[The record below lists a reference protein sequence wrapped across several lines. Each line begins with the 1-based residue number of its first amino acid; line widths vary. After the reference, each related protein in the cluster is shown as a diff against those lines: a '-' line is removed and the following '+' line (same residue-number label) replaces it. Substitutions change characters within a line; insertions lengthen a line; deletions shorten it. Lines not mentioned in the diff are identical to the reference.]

1 MGRRHRHHQPLNP
14 FSLHVKLYHTITI
27 FSLSLLLLVSC
38 KEADDISGDDVPGY
52 SPVMVSA
59 APVSPFTRGYVA
71 NGMYDNFKVFAAAEK
86 DGAQTVAMNGYEV
99 KYVDNDWSYVN
110 DSQHLVY
117 WNPNA
122 DSYLFTA
129 GAPIDAVTDI
139 NATSMTL
146 TLENNTTES
155 VMAAEPLKIANGS
168 DDFGKRVKLRFAYA
182 HCRVCV
188 AFKKEG
194 TEDMTISDIK
204 LTPDAEIASEASLTY
219 SYDWNTA
226 TPTATSMVNT
236 TEKSADAFSFA
247 DVTIS
252 ADNTTDAVLSE
263 THYYCVPDAD
273 NTNNWSI
280 SLTCDGEQKTA
291 SFVNSETWQSG
302 KNYIYVFS
310 ISEKGPKLIKVISQ
324 DNYFDCNDVI
334 PGNSFSGDDMTE

>member
-1 MGRRHRHHQPLNP
+1 MVTMT
-14 FSLHVKLYHTITI
+14 SLQSYTWFTPNFIYESI
-27 FSLSLLLLVSC
+27 
-38 KEADDISGDDVPGY
+38 IG
-52 SPVMVSA
+52 
-59 APVSPFTRGYVA
+59 SPFTRGYVA

-99 KYVDNDWSYVN
+99 NFVADDWSYVN

-129 GAPIDAVTDI
+129 GAPIDAVTSI
-139 NATSMTL
+139 NATSVTL

-155 VMAAEPLKIANGS
+155 VMAAEPLKIMNGS
-168 DDFGKRVKLRFAYA
+168 DYFGKRVNLRFAYA

-204 LTPDAEIASEASLTY
+204 LTPQAAIASKASVTY
-219 SYDWNTA
+219 TYNWSTG
-226 TPTATSMVNT
+226 TPTATQQVNT

-247 DVTIS
+247 DVTIPAS
-252 ADNTTDAVLSE
+252 NTSDAVTSA
-263 THYYCVPDAD
+263 THYYCVPDAS
-273 NTNNWSI
+273 NPKGWQV
-280 SLTCDGEQKTA
+280 SLKCNGETKQA
-291 SFVNSETWQSG
+291 SFVNNETWQSG

-310 ISEKGPKLIKVISQ
+310 ISEQGTKLINVISQ
-324 DNYFDCNDVI
+324 DNFFDCNDI
-334 PGNSFSGDDMTE
+334 ESGGEFSNKDMTE

>member
-1 MGRRHRHHQPLNP
+1 MG
-14 FSLHVKLYHTITI
+14 
-27 FSLSLLLLVSC
+27 SLLLLNGC
-38 KEADDISGDDVPGY
+38 KEADELSGDDVPGY

-71 NGMYDNFKVFAAAEK
+71 NGMYDNFKVFAASEK
-86 DGAQTVAMNGYEV
+86 GGAQTVAMNGYDV
-99 KYVDNDWSYVN
+99 NFVADDWSYVN
-110 DSQHLVY
+110 DTQHLVY

-146 TLENNTTES
+146 SLKNNTTGS
-155 VMAAEPLKIANGS
+155 AMASEPLKIENSSA
-168 DDFGKRVKLRFAYA
+168 DFGKTVNLRFSYA
-182 HCRVCV
+182 HCMVSV
-188 AFKKEG
+188 AFIKES
-194 TEDMTISDIK
+194 TEDVTITDIT
-204 LTPDAEIASEASLTY
+204 LTPDEEIASEASLTY
-219 SYDWNTA
+219 SYDWSTA
-226 TPTATSMVNT
+226 TPTATSTVNT

-263 THYYCVPDAD
+263 THYYCVPDAS
-273 NTNNWSI
+273 NPKGWQVSI
-280 SLTCDGEQKTA
+280 TCNGETKQA
-291 SFVNSETWQSG
+291 SFVNRETWQSG

-310 ISEKGPKLIKVISQ
+310 ISEQGTKLIKVISQ

>member
-1 MGRRHRHHQPLNP
+1 MSHGLLSGKRICWLVLFMLADIAAILLNG
-14 FSLHVKLYHTITI
+14 
-27 FSLSLLLLVSC
+27 C
-38 KEADDISGDDVPGY
+38 NEADKISGDDVPGY
-52 SPVMVSA
+52 SPIIVSA
-59 APVSPFTRGYVA
+59 DNDSPSTRGIPQ
-71 NGMYDNFKVFAAAEK
+71 GRYDNFKVFAASEK
-86 DGAQTVAMNGYEV
+86 GEARTVEMDGYEV
-99 KYVDNDWSYVN
+99 KFGNDGWSYVN
-110 DSQHLVY
+110 KTQKLVY

-129 GAPIDAVTDI
+129 GAPIDAVTSI
-139 NATSMTL
+139 NATSVTL

-155 VMAAEPLKIANGS
+155 VMAAEPLKIMNSS
-168 DDFGKRVKLRFAYA
+168 DDFGERVNLRFAYA

-226 TPTATSMVNT
+226 TPTATSTVNT

-263 THYYCVPDAD
+263 THYYCVPDAS
-273 NTNNWSI
+273 NPKGWQVSI
-280 SLTCDGEQKTA
+280 TCNGETKSA
-291 SFVNSETWQSG
+291 SFVDTETWQSG

-324 DNYFDCNDVI
+324 DNYFDCNDI
-334 PGNSFSGDDMTE
+334 ESGGEFSNKDMTE

>member
-1 MGRRHRHHQPLNP
+1 MG
-14 FSLHVKLYHTITI
+14 
-27 FSLSLLLLVSC
+27 SLLLLVSC
-38 KEADDISGDDVPGY
+38 KEADDISGNDVPGY

-71 NGMYDNFKVFAAAEK
+71 NGMYDNFKVFAASEK
-86 DGAQTVAMNGYEV
+86 GGAQTVAMNGYEV
-99 KYVDNDWSYVN
+99 NFVADDWSYVN
-110 DSQHLVY
+110 DTQHIAY

-146 TLENNTTES
+146 SLENNTTGS
-155 VMAAEPLKIANGS
+155 VMAAEPLKIMNGS
-168 DDFGKRVKLRFAYA
+168 DDFGKRVNLRFAYA

-204 LTPDAEIASEASLTY
+204 LTPDAEIASKASLTY
-219 SYDWNTA
+219 SYNWSTD
-226 TPTATSMVNT
+226 TPTATQQVST

-247 DVTIS
+247 DVTIPAS
-252 ADNTTDAVLSE
+252 NTTDAVTSA
-263 THYYCVPDAD
+263 TYYYCVPDAA
-273 NTNNWSI
+273 NTNQWQV
-280 SLTCDGEQKTA
+280 SLKCNGEIKQA

-310 ISEKGPKLIKVISQ
+310 ISEKGPKLVKVVSK
-324 DNYFDCNDVI
+324 DNFFDCNDIVS
-334 PGNSFSGDDMTE
+334 GGEFSNKDMTE

>member
-1 MGRRHRHHQPLNP
+1 MSHGLLSGKRICWLVLFMLADIAAILLNG
-14 FSLHVKLYHTITI
+14 
-27 FSLSLLLLVSC
+27 C
-38 KEADDISGDDVPGY
+38 NEADKISGDDVPGY

-59 APVSPFTRGYVA
+59 DNDSPSTRGIPPQ
-71 NGMYDNFKVFAAAEK
+71 GMYDNFKVFAASEK
-86 DGAQTVAMNGYEV
+86 DRAQTVVMNGYEV
-99 KYVDNDWSYVN
+99 KFGTDGWSYVN
-110 DSQHLVY
+110 KTQPLVY

>member
-1 MGRRHRHHQPLNP
+1 M
-14 FSLHVKLYHTITI
+14 KLYHTIT
-27 FSLSLLLLVSC
+27 LLMGSLLLLVSC
-38 KEADDISGDDVPGY
+38 KEADELSGDDVPGY

-99 KYVDNDWSYVN
+99 KFVDNDWSYVN
-110 DSQHLVY
+110 DTQHLVY

-129 GAPIDAVTDI
+129 GAPINAVTDI
-139 NATSMTL
+139 NANSMTL
-146 TLENNTTES
+146 SLKNNTTGS
-155 VMAAEPLKIANGS
+155 VMAAEPLKIMNGS
-168 DDFGKRVKLRFAYA
+168 DDFGKRVNLRFAYA

-204 LTPDAEIASEASLTY
+204 LTPDAEIASEATLTY
-219 SYDWNTA
+219 SYNWSTA
-226 TPTATSMVNT
+226 TPTVTSQVSVSKT
-236 TEKSADAFSFA
+236 SKTDFTFA
-247 DVTIS
+247 DVTIP
-252 ADNTTDAVLSE
+252 ANNNTDAVTSA
-263 THYYCVPDAD
+263 TYYYCVPDAS
-273 NTNNWSI
+273 NPKGWQV
-280 SLTCDGEQKTA
+280 SLKCNGETKQA
-291 SFVNSETWQSG
+291 SFENSETWQSG

>member
-1 MGRRHRHHQPLNP
+1 M
-14 FSLHVKLYHTITI
+14 
-27 FSLSLLLLVSC
+27 
-38 KEADDISGDDVPGY
+38 
-52 SPVMVSA
+52 
-59 APVSPFTRGYVA
+59 A

-99 KYVDNDWSYVN
+99 NFVADDWSYVN

-129 GAPIDAVTDI
+129 GAPIDAVTSI
-139 NATSMTL
+139 NATSVTL

-155 VMAAEPLKIANGS
+155 VMAAEPLKIMNSS
-168 DDFGKRVKLRFAYA
+168 DDFGERVNLRFAYA

-194 TEDMTISDIK
+194 TKDMTISDIK
-204 LTPDAEIASEASLTY
+204 LTPDAAIASKASLTY
-219 SYDWNTA
+219 SYDWSTN
-226 TPTATSMVNT
+226 TPTATQQVST
-236 TEKSADAFSFA
+236 TETSAAAFSFA
-247 DVTIS
+247 DVTIPAS
-252 ADNTTDAVLSE
+252 NTSDAVTSA
-263 THYYCVPDAD
+263 TYYYCVPDAN
-273 NTNNWSI
+273 NTNQWQV
-280 SLTCDGEQKTA
+280 SLKCNGETKQA

-324 DNYFDCNDVI
+324 DNFFECNDI
-334 PGNSFSGDDMTE
+334 ESGGEFSNKDMTE

>member
-1 MGRRHRHHQPLNP
+1 M
-14 FSLHVKLYHTITI
+14 KLYHTITLL
-27 FSLSLLLLVSC
+27 SLSLLLLVSC

-86 DGAQTVAMNGYEV
+86 DGTQTVAMNGYEV
-99 KYVDNDWSYVN
+99 NFVADDWSYVN

-129 GAPIDAVTDI
+129 GAPIDAVTSI

-146 TLENNTTES
+146 SLENNTTGS
-155 VMAAEPLKIANGS
+155 AMAAKPLKIANGS
-168 DDFGKRVKLRFAYA
+168 DDFGKRVNLRFAYA

-204 LTPDAEIASEASLTY
+204 LTPDAAIASKATLRY
-219 SYDWNTA
+219 SYDWSTD
-226 TPTATSMVNT
+226 TPTAIQQVST
-236 TEKSADAFSFA
+236 TETSAAALSFA
-247 DVTIS
+247 DVTIPAS
-252 ADNTTDAVLSE
+252 NTSDAVTSA
-263 THYYCVPDAD
+263 TYYYCVPDAS
-273 NTNNWSI
+273 NPKGWQV
-280 SLTCDGEQKTA
+280 SLKCNGETKQA
-291 SFVNSETWQSG
+291 SFVNNETWQSG

-310 ISEKGPKLIKVISQ
+310 ISEQGTKLINVISQ
-324 DNYFDCNDVI
+324 DNFFDCNDI
-334 PGNSFSGDDMTE
+334 ESGGEFSNKDMTE

>member
-1 MGRRHRHHQPLNP
+1 M
-14 FSLHVKLYHTITI
+14 KLYHTITLL
-27 FSLSLLLLVSC
+27 SLSLLLLVSC

-86 DGAQTVAMNGYEV
+86 DGTQTVAMNGYEV
-99 KYVDNDWSYVN
+99 NFVADDWSYVN

-122 DSYLFTA
+122 DRYLFTA

-146 TLENNTTES
+146 SLKNNTTES
-155 VMAAEPLKIANGS
+155 VMAAEPLKIMNGS
-168 DDFGKRVKLRFAYA
+168 DDFGERVNLRFAYA

-204 LTPDAEIASEASLTY
+204 LTPDAAIASKASLTY
-219 SYDWNTA
+219 SYDWSTD
-226 TPTATSMVNT
+226 TPTATQQVNT
-236 TEKSADAFSFA
+236 TETSADAFSFA
-247 DVTIS
+247 DVTIP
-252 ADNTTDAVLSE
+252 ANNTSDAVTS
-263 THYYCVPDAD
+263 TTYYYCVPDAS
-273 NTNNWSI
+273 NTNQWQV
-280 SLTCDGEQKTA
+280 SLKCNGETKQA
-291 SFVNSETWQSG
+291 SFENSETWQSG
-302 KNYIYVFS
+302 KNYIYLFS
-310 ISEKGPKLIKVISQ
+310 ISEQGTKLINVISQ
-324 DNYFDCNDVI
+324 DNFFDCNDI
-334 PGNSFSGDDMTE
+334 ESGGEFSNKDMTE

>member
-1 MGRRHRHHQPLNP
+1 M
-14 FSLHVKLYHTITI
+14 KLYHTITLL
-27 FSLSLLLLVSC
+27 SLSLLLLVSC

-99 KYVDNDWSYVN
+99 NFVADDWSYVN

-129 GAPIDAVTDI
+129 GAPIDAVTSI
-139 NATSMTL
+139 NATSVTL

-155 VMAAEPLKIANGS
+155 VMAAEPLKIMNSS
-168 DDFGKRVKLRFAYA
+168 DDFGERVNLRFAYA

-194 TEDMTISDIK
+194 TKDMTISDIK
-204 LTPDAEIASEASLTY
+204 LTPDAAIASKASLTY
-219 SYDWNTA
+219 SYNWSTD
-226 TPTATSMVNT
+226 TPTATSTLST

-247 DVTIS
+247 DVTIPAS
-252 ADNTTDAVLSE
+252 NTSDAVSSA
-263 THYYCVPDAD
+263 THYYCVPDAA
-273 NTNNWSI
+273 NTNQWQV
-280 SLTCDGEQKTA
+280 SLKCNGETKQA
-291 SFVNSETWQSG
+291 SFVNNETWQSG

-310 ISEKGPKLIKVISQ
+310 ISEQGTKLINVISQ
-324 DNYFDCNDVI
+324 DNFFECNDI
-334 PGNSFSGDDMTE
+334 ESGGEFSNKDMTE

>member
-1 MGRRHRHHQPLNP
+1 MMLKSPSTSK
-14 FSLHVKLYHTITI
+14 SLLYHVKLYHTIT
-27 FSLSLLLLVSC
+27 LLMGSLLLLVSC

-52 SPVMVSA
+52 TPVMVSA
-59 APVSPFTRGYVA
+59 APVSPFTRGYIPQ
-71 NGMYDNFKVFAAAEK
+71 GMYDNFKVFAASEK

-99 KYVDNDWSYVN
+99 KFVDNDWSYVN

-146 TLENNTTES
+146 SLKNNTTGS
-155 VMAAEPLKIANGS
+155 AMASEPLKIENSSA
-168 DDFGKRVKLRFAYA
+168 DFGKTVNLRFSYA
-182 HCRVCV
+182 HCMVSV
-188 AFKKEG
+188 AFTKES
-194 TEDMTISDIK
+194 TEDVTITDIT
-204 LTPDAEIASEASLTY
+204 LTPDEEIASEASLTY
-219 SYDWNTA
+219 SYDWSTA
-226 TPTATSMVNT
+226 TPTVTSQVSVSKT
-236 TEKSADAFSFA
+236 SKTDFTFA

-263 THYYCVPDAD
+263 THYYCVPDAS
-273 NTNNWSI
+273 NPKGWQV
-280 SLTCDGEQKTA
+280 SLKCNGETKQA
-291 SFVNSETWQSG
+291 SFENSETWQSG

-310 ISEKGPKLIKVISQ
+310 ISDNGPKLIKVISQ

-334 PGNSFSGDDMTE
+334 PGDSFSGDDMTE